1 MSTFK
6 ATLQNIFTPGGGDV
20 NFADVVGKA
29 KTECEGNFVE
39 VAREVCIEDK
49 SWSWEEELSLLQEEV
64 ENVADVFR
72 KDETKKM
79 INRIEVCSTWLC

>member
-6 ATLQNIFTPGGGDV
+6 ATLQNVLIPGGGDV

-29 KTECEGNFVE
+29 KAECEGNFVE
-39 VAREVCIEDK
+39 VSREVCIEDK
-49 SWSWEEELSLLQEEV
+49 SWSWEEELSLLQEEIK
-64 ENVADVFR
+64 NVADVFR

-79 INRIEVCSTWLC
+79 VNRIEVCST